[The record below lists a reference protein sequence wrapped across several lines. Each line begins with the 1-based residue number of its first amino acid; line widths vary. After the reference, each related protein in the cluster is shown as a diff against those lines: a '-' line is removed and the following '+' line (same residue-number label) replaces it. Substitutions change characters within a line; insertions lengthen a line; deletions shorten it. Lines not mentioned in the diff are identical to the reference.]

1 MLENLMLTLPNN
13 VGEFD
18 VNTDLWWCKKK
29 ILIYKLTNYVE
40 KLNNI
45 GQPCRTKFN
54 LAHFDV

>member
-1 MLENLMLTLPNN
+1 MLGNLMLTLTCDG
-13 VGEFD
+13 V
-18 VNTDLWWCKKK
+18 KKK